1 MALRIV
7 PGCSGPS
14 FGANKHAL
22 TSPPSCAYLAAVDDE
37 EFWQGV
43 QPLRFGPLPNLQE
56 SVYVVGYPIGGDT
69 VRLFIFVFCWL
80 DVVGCVVGYP
90 IGSDT
95 VCLL

>member
-1 MALRIV
+1 M
-7 PGCSGPS
+7 
-14 FGANKHAL
+14 
-22 TSPPSCAYLAAVDDE
+22 
-37 EFWQGV
+37 